1 MFYRFR
7 VCSSFLFFSFL
18 NFPQIK
24 KKLSLSEIYKFHFS
38 KSETPKWIFFLLGF
52 FCLPGNICLRF
63 WFWPEYSYSPAIS
76 PATSFVKW
84 RELLIQYLVLL
95 KRSLATSEVDEL
107 VLLKLSLMVSFGLIL
122 VSHLRIRMISI
133 YRVTIL
139 WHLGFSF
146 VKKEELFL
154 FWVSF
159 VRFDDS
165 GFCVLFM
172 QIWWS
177 FTKRVILVS
186 YFFTTF
192 KKLVLLSF
200 YSF

>member
-1 MFYRFR
+1 
-7 VCSSFLFFSFL
+7 
-18 NFPQIK
+18 
-24 KKLSLSEIYKFHFS
+24 
-38 KSETPKWIFFLLGF
+38 
-52 FCLPGNICLRF
+52 
-63 WFWPEYSYSPAIS
+63 
-76 PATSFVKW
+76 VKW

-172 QIWWS
+172 QIW
-177 FTKRVILVS
+177 
-186 YFFTTF
+186 
-192 KKLVLLSF
+192 
-200 YSF
+200 